1 MQEKFEQKIPV
12 LLEKAGKKG
21 MTYKE
26 LSIKCRVKKEEGK
39 YFRLAVQ
46 KCKSAGLVLE
56 KKGKFFTTQSKGL
69 YLAVIKRLHK
79 TYGFAERLEQKDEV
93 FIL

>member
-46 KCKSAGLVLE
+46 KCKSAGLRCV
-56 KKGKFFTTQSKGL
+56 
-69 YLAVIKRLHK
+69 
-79 TYGFAERLEQKDEV
+79 
-93 FIL
+93 